1 MHLARLAPLAVVV
14 VASACGGAESSAPP
28 PAPVGPPP
36 ASAPPPPAACAP
48 GAPVCHPDGRAIV
61 SFCGP
66 QATLIQRCAGA
77 RGCTTTAQGP
87 TCDES
92 VARAG
97 DACRAEG
104 GYGCSDDGGVMLQC
118 VRGRQVVA
126 STCKG
131 PRRCATG
138 ERVAC
143 DTSTAD
149 ASDPCADEGRMACSR
164 DGRTLFKCARGVFV
178 ADQACA
184 RMACMI
190 SGSSVLCQ

>member
-97 DACRAEG
+97 DADR
-104 GYGCSDDGGVMLQC
+104 
-118 VRGRQVVA
+118 
-126 STCKG
+126 
-131 PRRCATG
+131 P
-138 ERVAC
+138 
-143 DTSTAD
+143 
-149 ASDPCADEGRMACSR
+149 
-164 DGRTLFKCARGVFV
+164 
-178 ADQACA
+178 
-184 RMACMI
+184 
-190 SGSSVLCQ
+190 SGSAEIAYLSGETIVVERFTGRLPSGLAASM